1 MNIGFYL
8 LSSDRPPGAGKVEGG
23 AYFGKYA
30 TRKMKLEIR
39 LYFSNFEHEVLLI
52 SVSTEVQYITFVL
65 FSHTYIHIPGFLNNK
80 FLHPPPCA
88 CAHIHTY
95 SYSNTK
101 SLQAATI
108 SSPHIRSVCDD
119 ILL

>member
-1 MNIGFYL
+1 MNIGFDL

-88 CAHIHTY
+88 HIF
-95 SYSNTK
+95 
-101 SLQAATI
+101 I
-108 SSPHIRSVCDD
+108 RIHIPIQNHYKPQQFRHH
-119 ILL
+119 I

>member
-1 MNIGFYL
+1 MNIGFDL
-8 LSSDRPPGAGKVEGG
+8 LSQIDHREQVKWKEVRTHT
-23 AYFGKYA
+23 YFGKYA

-88 CAHIHTY
+88 HIF
-95 SYSNTK
+95 
-101 SLQAATI
+101 I
-108 SSPHIRSVCDD
+108 RIHIPIQNHYKPQQFRHH
-119 ILL
+119 I

>member
-52 SVSTEVQYITFVL
+52 SVSTEVSIHYFRSILAYIYTHSRFSQQY
-65 FSHTYIHIPGFLNNK
+65 
-80 FLHPPPCA
+80 
-88 CAHIHTY
+88 IHTY